1 MDGRRRTSAFA
12 NGAHSARFSR
22 SAYMISS
29 YHSRLLPAA
38 RRRYAKERSRANRC
52 SRGEGRSFYVLPLF
66 LWQRPALARAGP
78 PARLATSSVAE
89 RHMCVRHINQDRW
102 CRWRRRRCQ
111 CDALRPYILHRRRA
125 HMLSLLSQIAR
136 STNGALYNL
145 FHLFSLG
152 TIEQYIVGIAC
163 INEIISST

>member
-1 MDGRRRTSAFA
+1 MDGRRRTAAFA

-78 PARLATSSVAE
+78 PARSPARLATSSVAE

-102 CRWRRRRCQ
+102 CRRGGGGGASAMLYDRIYCTAAAHTCFLFFPRLR
-111 CDALRPYILHRRRA
+111 ALRTV
-125 HMLSLLSQIAR
+125 LS
-136 STNGALYNL
+136 
-145 FHLFSLG
+145 
-152 TIEQYIVGIAC
+152 
-163 INEIISST
+163 IISSIFFPSARSSNT